1 MWKSPLSKTPHNIK
15 ARGLKAYILRRL
27 DRKEEAKAWAEEN
40 LALDPFD
47 FLSGNEKVILHNND
61 RRMREELN
69 ARMRFFRENY
79 LMTARDYGEAG
90 AYGEAAALLGECTE
104 EYPMLCYYRA
114 YYAAVWEKMRTL
126 C

>member
-1 MWKSPLSKTPHNIK
+1 
-15 ARGLKAYILRRL
+15 
-27 DRKEEAKAWAEEN
+27 
-40 LALDPFD
+40 
-47 FLSGNEKVILHNND
+47 
-61 RRMREELN
+61 MREELN

-114 YYAAVWEKMRTL
+114 YYAGCMGEDADSLLKKAENCAPRLLLPQQAGGYRCAAICHLPRMYGEGSLLSRQFIL
-126 C
+126 